1 MGVRLW
7 RGGGDL
13 EDQER
18 TRGYG
23 YSGKVTVLLVCLPST
38 PTHENP
44 ANNMT
49 ENDSVRIDGIFRPS
63 SQVQVLLHI
72 SPFLQADVYTVIYCF
87 WHDNDVVIF
96 LVSNR
101 LLTCEVGRQA
111 QGSSG
116 RLLLGRWTC
125 SSWLTGTSLG
135 LWKERTRCRNVPQT
149 SLTAW
154 PCGSCLTGLCK
165 SQEKLKVSPFHSV
178 FNKCE
183 QI

>member
-1 MGVRLW
+1 MASLDHRL
-7 RGGGDL
+7 RF
-13 EDQER
+13 R
-18 TRGYG
+18 
-23 YSGKVTVLLVCLPST
+23 CCC
-38 PTHENP
+38 
-44 ANNMT
+44 
-49 ENDSVRIDGIFRPS
+49 IFLHFCKPMFILS
-63 SQVQVLLHI
+63 S
-72 SPFLQADVYTVIYCF
+72 YCF

-183 QI
+183 QIWLLFCLFPVGLVMPIQRGC